1 MQNEGE
7 KVKEEGREITARR
20 MELAEIT
27 SSKCSEMAGREN
39 KKKVRDIYLERE
51 REGDRER
58 EWEID
63 IEREINR

>member
-27 SSKCSEMAGREN
+27 YSKCSEMAGRE
-39 KKKVRDIYLERE
+39 KKK
-51 REGDRER
+51 
-58 EWEID
+58 
-63 IEREINR
+63 